1 MYRIRFFSSFGE
13 STQCKGIFE
22 RLCETDLIDNYG
34 PDKKIYITNDDD
46 YTHAVILNI
55 AQPNL
60 RPDIPKANVV
70 GLAFEPIP
78 YLGLTTSFL
87 EYAEKYIG
95 KYYVGDKGNLPDPF
109 VEHYSY
115 MWHSTPLKYI
125 PEKKNCMS
133 LMISLKYQ
141 MPGHKYRHEIA
152 KRILEEKLPI
162 DIFGRGC
169 DRYNTTS
176 SHLKG
181 NFENIEPYESYDFH
195 IAIENIQ
202 SNHYFSEKIT
212 NTLLCGTTPIYLGC
226 KNINSYFSEEVIG
239 LSGDIDQDILLLK
252 NILREPEKYKRT
264 IDVEKVKNRISFVK
278 NVDSIFS

>member
-13 STQCKGIFE
+13 SSECKPIFE
-22 RLCETDLIDNYG
+22 RLCETNLIDNYG
-34 PDKKIYITNDDD
+34 SDKHIYITNDDD
-46 YTHAVILNI
+46 YTHVVILNT
-55 AQPNL
+55 AQPDL
-60 RPDIPKANVV
+60 RADIPKENVI
-70 GLAFEPIP
+70 GLAFEPLP

-87 EYAEKYIG
+87 EYAEKHIG
-95 KYYVGDKGNLPDPF
+95 KYYLGDKGNLPDPF

-152 KRILEEKLPI
+152 KRILEERLPI

-169 DRYNTTS
+169 DIYNTTS
-176 SHLKG
+176 THLKG
-181 NFENIEPYESYDFH
+181 NFKNIEPYESYDFH
-195 IAIENIQ
+195 IAIENIR

-212 NTLLCGTTPIYLGC
+212 NPLLCGTTPIYLGC

-239 LSGDIDQDILLLK
+239 LSGDIDQDIKLLK